1 MYICACS
8 QWTGILPEQFFLLTI
23 NLLGQRY
30 YPGLIPQPTLPTQA
44 PTSLKK
50 FLHQPTLHGW
60 EAKATPSSRTPP
72 GLQATHCFR
81 PDQPSGQ
88 ENERD
93 VCFSSVLL
101 HAPAARATRLKHAIQ
116 SFSVHPQSL
125 PSTTTSNDK
134 TFQSPQVETQPNHTC
149 HQLLS
154 TSPPPSLRQPF
165 PPPPLGSCPRIL
177 CEQSRTLY
185 ALLWPVG
192 RLARLA
198 EWVSI
203 SFLFMAD

>member
-101 HAPAARATRLKHAIQ
+101 HAPAAKATRLKQAIQ

-125 PSTTTSNDK
+125 PSTTTTSNRR
-134 TFQSPQVETQPNHTC
+134 TFPSPQVETQPNHTC
-149 HQLLS
+149 LQLLP
-154 TSPPPSLRQPF
+154 TT
-165 PPPPLGSCPRIL
+165 PPPPAAPATRELSRDFLLNEADTIRPFVACWTTPPRCGIG
-177 CEQSRTLY
+177 QHFVPFR
-185 ALLWPVG
+185 G
-192 RLARLA
+192 
-198 EWVSI
+198 
-203 SFLFMAD
+203 